1 MSVWGERAAD
11 WGYAAGWNLTQVTPD
26 LLARAIFDVGAMVG
40 ARNGGPEQLR
50 KNLARVLGVHP
61 REVPDRL
68 MIDSMRSYA
77 RYWREAFRL
86 PSQNM
91 ERLAGRLDSCAFGR
105 RNIDASQERGNGTVI
120 ALPHSG
126 NWDMAGV
133 WLAQTYGTF
142 TTVAERLKPESLY
155 RRFLD
160 YRETLGFEVI
170 ASSGDSTGPY
180 ETLAARLRENR
191 VVCLMA
197 DRDLS
202 RNGVPVDFFGSEA
215 RMPAGPARLAID
227 TGARLLPAHCWF
239 DPHGQW
245 GVRIQEPID
254 TSAGDVA
261 VATQALAN
269 EFATN
274 IAARPADWHMLQ
286 PLWLDDLSEER
297 RTRLRTPPASRESE
311 IDDRAAP
318 RETEI
323 DDRAAP
329 RETDPVGGQA

>member
-11 WGYAAGWNLTQVTPD
+11 WGYAAGWKITQITPD
-26 LLARAIFDVGAMVG
+26 PLARTLFDVGAMVG
-40 ARNGGPEQLR
+40 ARDGGPEQLR

-68 MIDSMRSYA
+68 MLDAMRSYA

-91 ERLAGRLDSCAFGR
+91 ERLAGRLDSSAFGR
-105 RNIDASQERGNGTVI
+105 RNVDASQDRGKGTVI

-155 RRFLD
+155 RRFLE
-160 YRETLGFEVI
+160 YRETLGFEVLPLT
-170 ASSGDSTGPY
+170 GDQSGPY
-180 ETLAARLRENR
+180 ELLAQRLRENR
-191 VVCLMA
+191 VICLMA

-202 RNGVPVDFFGSEA
+202 RSGVPVDFFGAEA
-215 RMPAGPARLAID
+215 RMPAGPARLAVE
-227 TGARLLPAHCWF
+227 TGAQLLPAHCWF
-239 DPHGQW
+239 EPHGGW
-245 GVRIQEPID
+245 GVRIHSPID

-261 VATQALAN
+261 EATQSLAN
-269 EFATN
+269 VFAAN
-274 IAARPADWHMLQ
+274 IAERPADWHMFQ
-286 PLWLDDLSEER
+286 PLWLEDLSAER
-297 RTRLRTPPASRESE
+297 RTKLRAPAPVVEPHTKRES
-311 IDDRAAP
+311 DS
-318 RETEI
+318 
-323 DDRAAP
+323 
-329 RETDPVGGQA
+329 VGGQT

>member
-1 MSVWGERAAD
+1 MSEWGERAAD
-11 WGYAAGWNLTQVTPD
+11 WGYAAGWNVTQVTPD

-61 REVPDRL
+61 REVPNRL

-91 ERLAGRLDSCAFGR
+91 ERLAGRLDSSAFGR
-105 RNIDASQERGNGTVI
+105 RNVDASQDCGRGTII

-160 YRETLGFEVI
+160 YRETLGFEVL

-180 ETLAARLRENR
+180 EKLAARLRENR

-202 RNGVPVDFFGSEA
+202 RSGVSVDFFGAEA
-215 RMPAGPARLAID
+215 RMPAGPARLAIE

-239 DPHGQW
+239 ESHGQW
-245 GVRIQEPID
+245 GVRIQQPID

-261 VATQALAN
+261 EATQSLADV
-269 EFATN
+269 FAAN
-274 IAARPADWHMLQ
+274 IAERPADWHMLQ
-286 PLWLDDLSEER
+286 PLWLEDLTEER
-297 RTRLRTPPASRESE
+297 RTKLRAAVGESAPAQDAESSRES
-311 IDDRAAP
+311 
-318 RETEI
+318 
-323 DDRAAP
+323 
-329 RETDPVGGQA
+329 DPVGGQA

>member
-1 MSVWGERAAD
+1 MSSWGERAAD
-11 WGYAAGWNLTQVTPD
+11 WGYAAGWKITQITPEP
-26 LLARAIFDVGAMVG
+26 LARAVFDIGAMVG
-40 ARNGGPEQLR
+40 ARDGGPEQLR
-50 KNLARVLGVHP
+50 QNLARVLGVHP

-91 ERLAGRLDSCAFGR
+91 ERLAGRLDSGAFGR
-105 RNIDASQERGNGTVI
+105 RNIEESQDRGKGTI
-120 ALPHSG
+120 LALPHSG

-160 YRETLGFEVI
+160 YRETLGFEVL
-170 ASSGDSTGPY
+170 ASSGDATGPY
-180 ETLAARLRENR
+180 EKLAARLRENR

-202 RNGVPVDFFGSEA
+202 RSGVPVDFFGAEA

-239 DPHGQW
+239 DSHDQW
-245 GVRIQEPID
+245 GVRIYPPID
-254 TSAGDVA
+254 TSGGDVA
-261 VATQALAN
+261 EATQSLADV
-269 EFATN
+269 FAAN
-274 IAARPADWHMLQ
+274 IAERPADWHMLQ
-286 PLWLDDLSEER
+286 PLWLEDLSEER
-297 RTRLRTPPASRESE
+297 RTKLRTPPAQPSPVRDSE
-311 IDDRAAP
+311 P
-318 RETEI
+318 TRETEI

-329 RETDPVGGQA
+329 RESDPVGGQA

>member
-1 MSVWGERAAD
+1 MSVRGERAAD
-11 WGYAAGWNLTQVTPD
+11 WGYAAGWNLTQITPD
-26 LLARAIFDVGAMVG
+26 LLARAIFDVGAMAG
-40 ARNGGPEQLR
+40 ARKGGPEQLR
-50 KNLARVLGVHP
+50 KNLARVLDVHP

-68 MIDSMRSYA
+68 IIDSMRSYA

-91 ERLAGRLDSCAFGR
+91 ERLAARLDSCLYGR
-105 RNIDASQERGNGTVI
+105 RNLDASQAEGRGTVI

-160 YRETLGFEVI
+160 YRETLGFEVLALTGD
-170 ASSGDSTGPY
+170 ASGPY
-180 ETLAARLRENR
+180 ELLAQRLRENR

-202 RNGVPVDFFGSEA
+202 RSGVPVDFFGAEA

-239 DPHGQW
+239 EPHERW
-245 GVRIQEPID
+245 GVRIHQAVD

-261 VATQALAN
+261 VATQAMADV
-269 EFATN
+269 FAAN
-274 IAARPADWHMLQ
+274 IAERPADWHMLQ

-297 RTRLRTPPASRESE
+297 RSKLRTAPPQEPAAS
-311 IDDRAAP
+311 
-318 RETEI
+318 
-323 DDRAAP
+323 

>member
-11 WGYAAGWNLTQVTPD
+11 WGYAAGWNLTQMTPD

-86 PSQNM
+86 PSHNM
-91 ERLAGRLDSCAFGR
+91 ERLAARLDSSLFGR
-105 RNIDASQERGNGTVI
+105 RNLDESQAQGRGTII

-160 YRETLGFEVI
+160 YRETLGFEVL

-180 ETLAARLRENR
+180 ETLATRLRENR

-202 RNGVPVDFFGSEA
+202 RSGVPVDFFGAEA

-239 DPHGQW
+239 EPHGQW
-245 GVRIQEPID
+245 GVRIQAPID
-254 TSAGDVA
+254 TSSGDVS
-261 VATQALAN
+261 VVIQALAD
-269 EFATN
+269 EFAAN
-274 IAARPADWHMLQ
+274 IAERPADWHMLQ

-297 RTRLRTPPASRESE
+297 RTRLRTTPAQPASEKNPEPAPES
-311 IDDRAAP
+311 DTDG
-318 RETEI
+318 
-323 DDRAAP
+323 RAAP

>member
-1 MSVWGERAAD
+1 
-11 WGYAAGWNLTQVTPD
+11 
-26 LLARAIFDVGAMVG
+26 
-40 ARNGGPEQLR
+40 
-50 KNLARVLGVHP
+50 
-61 REVPDRL
+61 
-68 MIDSMRSYA
+68 MRSYA

-91 ERLAGRLDSCAFGR
+91 ERLAARLDSCLYGR
-105 RNIDASQERGNGTVI
+105 RNLDASQAEGRGTVI

-160 YRETLGFEVI
+160 YRETLGFEVLALTGD
-170 ASSGDSTGPY
+170 ASGPY
-180 ETLAARLRENR
+180 ELLAQRLRENR

-202 RNGVPVDFFGSEA
+202 RSGVPVDFFGAEA

-239 DPHGQW
+239 EPHERW
-245 GVRIQEPID
+245 GVRIHQAVD

-261 VATQALAN
+261 VATQAMADV
-269 EFATN
+269 FAAN
-274 IAARPADWHMLQ
+274 IAERPADWHMLQ

-297 RTRLRTPPASRESE
+297 RTKLRTAPPQEPAAS
-311 IDDRAAP
+311 
-318 RETEI
+318 
-323 DDRAAP
+323 